1 MAKGSGLD
9 LFRNFLD
16 QYRRLI
22 VVAVGASAVPLA
34 AALSSLTP
42 AWPSGIAGLTA
53 VAQLLV
59 LALVFQRLASS
70 RRAVVSRVM
79 MRSTIALCL
88 LLPIYFFLLSLFTYS
103 EPASNER
110 FTKGYEC
117 TARAKFLFEDAC
129 PFLGRDDLKK
139 AEFEEERLWTIQS
152 VSIVKSLI
160 LSVWLA
166 CFAALSTALGS
177 FAVFQMKQQHK
188 GG

>member
-1 MAKGSGLD
+1 MAQGSGLD
-9 LFRNFLD
+9 VFRNFLD

-59 LALVFQRLASS
+59 LALVFQLLASS
-70 RRAVVSRVM
+70 RRAVVSRIM
-79 MRSTIALCL
+79 IRSTIALCL
-88 LLPIYFFLLSLFTYS
+88 LLPVYFFLLSLFTYA
-103 EPASNER
+103 EPASKER

-117 TARAKFLFEDAC
+117 TAGAKILFESTC
-129 PFLGRDDLKK
+129 PFLGRDELKK
-139 AEFEEERLWTIQS
+139 AEYDEERLWTVQS
-152 VSIVKSLI
+152 VSVIKSLI

-177 FAVFQMKQQHK
+177 FAVFQMKKQHRA
-188 GG
+188 G